1 MDTTTLSGMLP
12 ALGVLLLRLVGA
24 LLVLFIGWLIARWL
38 GHLTTKILHRF
49 NIDGKADDLAGEE
62 EDIPGVEEGIGK
74 LVYYLLMLFVLLA
87 FFEVLGLTIITE
99 PLNALLAAVFAYIP
113 SLIAAGA
120 LAVAAWIVASIL
132 RGLTRRGLQ
141 AAGVDKRAADS
152 TGSESM
158 PISKSLSEAVYWLVW
173 LIFLLPILGA
183 LGLESLVA
191 PLVNMFNEFLA
202 YIPNILAAA
211 IIVLVGWF
219 VAKIIRRVV
228 TSFLVAIGTDEFSD
242 RIGLGKMLGKQ
253 NLSGLLGLLTFLVI
267 LIPVSIAALEALQMT
282 ALTTPLSAMLES
294 IFLAIPAILVAA
306 GILLVA
312 YIFGKLLA
320 DLVTNLLEGIGFD
333 NILVNL
339 GVSKEPMTGRVTPS
353 QIVGYLV
360 LLGVMI
366 MATLGATAILN
377 FPALSL
383 VVTQFLAFT
392 WRIVVGLVIFG
403 IGLWLANVLV
413 NAIEATDWP
422 QKRLATIFIRITV
435 IVLAGAM
442 ALSQMGLA
450 DSIINLAFGL
460 TLGGIALAVALAF
473 GLGGRDVAERELES
487 WATTVHEE
495 GSAAAI
501 EAPAV
506 DNSEAEEGE

>member
-1 MDTTTLSGMLP
+1 MDTTAFSDLLP
-12 ALGVLLLRLVGA
+12 ALGGLLLRLVAA
-24 LLVLFIGWLIARWL
+24 LIVLFIGWLIARWL
-38 GHLTTKILHRF
+38 GKLTTKILHRF
-49 NIDGKADDLAGEE
+49 NVDDKTADWAGEE
-62 EDIPGVEEGIGK
+62 EDIPQVEEGVGK
-74 LVYYLLMLFVLLA
+74 LVYYVLMLFVLLA
-87 FFEVLGLTIITE
+87 FFEVLGMSIITE
-99 PLNALLAAVFAYIP
+99 PLNAFLASIGAFIP
-113 SLIAAGA
+113 SLISAGA
-120 LAVAAWIVASIL
+120 LAVAAWIIASIL
-132 RGLTRRGLQ
+132 RGITRRALQ
-141 AAGVDKRAADS
+141 AAGVDKRVAES
-152 TGSESM
+152 TDSESV
-158 PISKSLSEAVYWLVW
+158 PISKALAEAVYWLVW
-173 LIFLLPILGA
+173 LIFLPPILGA
-183 LGLESLVA
+183 LGLQSLVD
-191 PLVNMFNEFLA
+191 PLVEMFNELLG
-202 YIPNILAAA
+202 YIPNILAAS

-219 VAKIIRRVV
+219 VAKIVRRVV

-242 RIGLGKMLGKQ
+242 RIGLGKMLGEQ
-253 NLSGLLGLLTFLVI
+253 NLSGLLGLLTFIVI

-282 ALTTPLSAMLES
+282 ALTTPLSSMLES

-366 MATLGATAILN
+366 MATLGATSILG

-413 NAIEATDWP
+413 NVIEATDWP
-422 QKRLATIFIRITV
+422 QKRLATIFTRITV

-442 ALSQMGLA
+442 ALNQMGLA

-487 WATTVHEE
+487 WVTTVHEE
-495 GSAAAI
+495 GSTAAV
-501 EAPAV
+501 EAPDV
-506 DNSEAEEGE
+506 EENA

>member
-1 MDTTTLSGMLP
+1 MDTTAFSDFLP
-12 ALGVLLLRLVGA
+12 ALGGLLLRLVAA
-24 LLVLFIGWLIARWL
+24 LIVLFIGWLVARWL
-38 GHLTTKILHRF
+38 GKLTTKLLHRF
-49 NIDGKADDLAGEE
+49 NVDDKTADWAGEE
-62 EDIPGVEEGIGK
+62 EDIPQVEEGVGK
-74 LVYYLLMLFVLLA
+74 LVYYVLMLFVLVA
-87 FFEVLGLTIITE
+87 FFEVLGMSLITE
-99 PLNALLAAVFAYIP
+99 PLNALLAAIGAFIP

-120 LAVAAWIVASIL
+120 LAVAAWIIASIL
-132 RGLTRRGLQ
+132 RGITRRALH
-141 AAGVDKRAADS
+141 AAGVDKRVAETTDS
-152 TGSESM
+152 KSM
-158 PISKSLSEAVYWLVW
+158 PISKALAEAVYWLVW
-173 LIFLLPILGA
+173 LIFLPPILGA
-183 LGLESLVA
+183 LGLDSLVA
-191 PLVNMFNEFLA
+191 PLVSMFNEFLG
-202 YIPNILAAA
+202 YIPNILAAS

-219 VAKIIRRVV
+219 VAKIVRRVV
-228 TSFLVAIGTDEFSD
+228 TSFLVAIGTDKFSD
-242 RIGLGKMLGKQ
+242 RIGLGKMLGEQ
-253 NLSGLLGLLTFLVI
+253 NLSGLLGLLTFIVI

-282 ALTTPLSAMLES
+282 ALTAPLSSMLES

-306 GILLVA
+306 VVLLVA

-353 QIVGYLV
+353 QIVGWLV
-360 LLGVMI
+360 LLGVMV
-366 MATLGATAILN
+366 MATLGATSILN

-403 IGLWLANVLV
+403 VGLWLANVLA

-422 QKRLATIFIRITV
+422 QKRLATIFTRVTV

-450 DSIINLAFGL
+450 DSIISLAFGL

-487 WATTVHEE
+487 WVTAAHEE
-495 GSAAAI
+495 GSTAAI
-501 EAPAV
+501 DAPDV
-506 DNSEAEEGE
+506 EENE

>member
-1 MDTTTLSGMLP
+1 
-12 ALGVLLLRLVGA
+12 
-24 LLVLFIGWLIARWL
+24 
-38 GHLTTKILHRF
+38 
-49 NIDGKADDLAGEE
+49 
-62 EDIPGVEEGIGK
+62 
-74 LVYYLLMLFVLLA
+74 MLFVLLA
-87 FFEVLGLTIITE
+87 FFEVLGMSIITE
-99 PLNALLAAVFAYIP
+99 PLNALLASVGAFIP
-113 SLIAAGA
+113 SLISAGA
-120 LAVAAWIVASIL
+120 LIVAAWIIASIL
-132 RGLTRRGLQ
+132 RGITRRALR
-141 AAGVDKRAADS
+141 AAGVDKRVAESTDS
-152 TGSESM
+152 DSM
-158 PISKSLSEAVYWLVW
+158 PISKALAEAVYWLVW
-173 LIFLLPILGA
+173 LIFLPPILGA
-183 LGLESLVA
+183 LGLESLVE
-191 PLVNMFNEFLA
+191 PLVQMFNELLG
-202 YIPNILAAA
+202 YIPNILAAS

-219 VAKIIRRVV
+219 VAKIVRRVV

-242 RIGLGKMLGKQ
+242 RIGLGKMLGEQ
-253 NLSGLLGLLTFLVI
+253 NLSGLLGLLTFIVI

-282 ALTTPLSAMLES
+282 ALTTPLSSMLES

-353 QIVGYLV
+353 QIVGNLV

-366 MATLGATAILN
+366 MATLGATSILN

-413 NAIEATDWP
+413 NGIEATDWP
-422 QKRLATIFIRITV
+422 QKRLAAIFTRITV

-442 ALSQMGLA
+442 ALNQMGLA

-487 WATTVHEE
+487 WVTTVHEE
-495 GSAAAI
+495 GSTAAL
-501 EAPAV
+501 EAQDV
-506 DNSEAEEGE
+506 EENA

>member
-1 MDTTTLSGMLP
+1 MDTSSLTGLLP
-12 ALGVLLLRLVGA
+12 ALGTLLLRLVAA
-24 LLVLFIGWLIARWL
+24 LIVLFIGWLIARWL
-38 GHLTTKILHRF
+38 GNLTTKLLHRF
-49 NIDGKADDLAGEE
+49 NVDDKTADWAGEE
-62 EDIPGVEEGIGK
+62 EDIPQVEEGVGK

-87 FFEVLGLTIITE
+87 FFEVLGMSIITE
-99 PLNALLAAVFAYIP
+99 PLNALLAAVGAFIP

-120 LAVAAWIVASIL
+120 LAIAAWIIASIL
-132 RGLTRRGLQ
+132 RGITRRALQ
-141 AAGVDKRAADS
+141 AAGVDKRVAETTESD
-152 TGSESM
+152 SM
-158 PISKSLSEAVYWLVW
+158 PISKGLSEAVYWLVW
-173 LIFLLPILGA
+173 LIFLPPILGA
-183 LGLESLVA
+183 LGLQSLVD
-191 PLVNMFNEFLA
+191 PLVEMFNELLG

-219 VAKIIRRVV
+219 VARIVRRIV
-228 TSFLVAIGTDEFSD
+228 TSFLVAIGTDDFSD
-242 RIGLGKMLGKQ
+242 RIGLGKMLGEN
-253 NLSGLLGLLTFLVI
+253 NLSGLLGLLTFIVI

-282 ALTTPLSAMLES
+282 ALTAPLSSMLES

-306 GILLVA
+306 LILLVA

-333 NILVNL
+333 NILITL

-360 LLGVMI
+360 LLGVMV
-366 MATLGATAILN
+366 MAVLGATSLLN

-383 VVTQFLAFT
+383 VVTQFLAFA

-403 IGLWLANVLV
+403 IGLWLANVFV
-413 NAIEATDWP
+413 NAIEASNWP
-422 QKRLATIFIRITV
+422 QKRLAAIFTRITV
-435 IVLAGAM
+435 LVLAGAM

-487 WATTVHEE
+487 WVATVHEE
-495 GSAAAI
+495 GSTAMI
-501 EAPAV
+501 DAPAS
-506 DNSEAEEGE
+506 DPSEDE